1 MMRSRLLAR
10 RDRTASD
17 AVEVEKW
24 TEQTKDGEDRP
35 RGGIRA
41 GNVSVRS
48 VQRSGGTIR
57 PAAVKDTRPESGGLP
72 RRGIPGA
79 AAMTG

>member
-1 MMRSRLLAR
+1 MKQSRPLAR
-10 RDRTASD
+10 RDRAAYD

-24 TEQTKDGEDRP
+24 TEQTKDGADRL
-35 RGGIRA
+35 RGRIWA

-57 PAAVKDTRPESGGLP
+57 PAAEMNIRQESGDLP
-72 RRGIPGA
+72 HRGIPGA

>member
-1 MMRSRLLAR
+1 MTQSRPLAR
-10 RDRTASD
+10 RDRAASD

-24 TEQTKDGEDRP
+24 TEQTKDGADRP
-35 RGGIRA
+35 RGGIRV

-48 VQRSGGTIR
+48 EQRSGGMIR
-57 PAAVKDTRPESGGLP
+57 PAAVMNTRQESGGLP
-72 RRGIPGA
+72 RRVIPGA